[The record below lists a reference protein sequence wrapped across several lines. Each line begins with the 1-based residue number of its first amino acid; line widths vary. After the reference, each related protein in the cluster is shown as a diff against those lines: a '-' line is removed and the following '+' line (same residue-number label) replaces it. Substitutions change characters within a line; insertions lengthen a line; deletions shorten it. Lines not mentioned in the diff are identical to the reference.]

1 MNEVILQCVVEVIG
15 ADDFALEQTALDPAD
30 LATALLVDQQPRAE
44 LLGLDL
50 EETGELLEV
59 HGGVQL
65 QVRAD
70 GGVEQGVLDLV
81 HENGGVVVD
90 GVDVDGR
97 VVKVRRSG
105 TDELGAG
112 GAEEFL
118 EQGKGLRAAV
128 LETGELVAV
137 LLAEGGVDG
146 VVEAGGVQGNANGD
160 QGVHL
165 VVLLGDGIVAVAAL
179 LEVLG
184 ARDVDQDVAEHADGV
199 AVPAHHHV
207 REAHVVVGREVGG
220 HHAGEHGLLVHLDV
234 VEGLEG
240 KAEVTQ
246 QAVDTEQSD
255 DREVSEHLVQ
265 RAGAVLA
272 SEGQGVLA
280 PLDGGQLLIDLRTLD
295 KGVQDVENRVAAP
308 CVGVLPQELCFL
320 LVGTAAGDTV
330 AVAAER
336 LELVDEF
343 VDDIPSPVILYQINI
358 LARSLNSH
366 NTTEQSP
373 ERKNISKKT
382 QTTTQGHIQKEPPN
396 QLAPPSSRYNGT
408 DCSSCHSSRTWSP
421 A

>member
-1 MNEVILQCVVEVIG
+1 M
-15 ADDFALEQTALDPAD
+15 
-30 LATALLVDQQPRAE
+30 
-44 LLGLDL
+44 
-50 EETGELLEV
+50 
-59 HGGVQL
+59 
-65 QVRAD
+65 
-70 GGVEQGVLDLV
+70 
-81 HENGGVVVD
+81 VD

-97 VVKVRRSG
+97 VVKVRRG
-105 TDELGAG
+105 GADELGAG

-118 EQGKGLRAAV
+118 EQGEGLGAAV

-146 VVEAGGVQGNANGD
+146 VVEASGVQGDADGD

-165 VVLLGDGIVAVAAL
+165 VVLLGDSIVAVAAF

-207 REAHVVVGREVGG
+207 REAHIVVGGKVGG

-234 VEGLEG
+234 IEGLER

-246 QAVDTEQSD
+246 QAVDTEQPD
-255 DREVSEHLVQ
+255 YREVSKHLVQ
-265 RAGAVLA
+265 RAGAVLPG
-272 SEGQGVLA
+272 EGQGVLS

-343 VDDIPSPVILYQINI
+343 VDDIPSPVILI
-358 LARSLNSH
+358 
-366 NTTEQSP
+366 
-373 ERKNISKKT
+373 K
-382 QTTTQGHIQKEPPN
+382 QT
-396 QLAPPSSRYNGT
+396 Y
-408 DCSSCHSSRTWSP
+408 
-421 A
+421 